1 MKMIFQDGKFN
12 EMTRQEILSI
22 SKIIFYRIT
31 DSVQRI
37 YEERVF

>member
-22 SKIIFYRIT
+22 LKIIFYRIT

>member
-12 EMTRQEILSI
+12 EMTRQEIFSI
-22 SKIIFYRIT
+22 KKIIFYRIT